1 MNAPVL
7 TDVLISKSQ
16 NATDPNQTKINLRRK
31 KFTPKTVHITTALC
45 PKNAHNTSK

>member
-16 NATDPNQTKINLRRK
+16 NATDPNQTKINLRKEEKIHAK
-31 KFTPKTVHITTALC
+31 KPCT
-45 PKNAHNTSK
+45 